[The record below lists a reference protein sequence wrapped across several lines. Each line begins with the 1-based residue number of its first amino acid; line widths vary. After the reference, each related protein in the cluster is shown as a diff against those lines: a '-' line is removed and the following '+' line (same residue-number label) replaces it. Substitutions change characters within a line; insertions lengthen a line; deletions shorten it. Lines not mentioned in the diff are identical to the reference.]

1 MKELKKLLLLTL
13 VVAMTFGFAATTPA
27 QAKMVKKAD
36 NFILFLDHSGSM
48 GMTKDGVGDTKID
61 KAVDVIE
68 ALNNAVPEEL
78 GFTSAFF
85 TFAPFQVVSEPGTYK
100 KANISKGL
108 DSIERDFEI
117 FNRKTPMGSGQ
128 KDMEP
133 VIGGLCGKT
142 ALIMFT
148 DGLSNKGEDPVMVA
162 REMRN
167 RFGDNLC
174 LHIVSF
180 ADKPAGQKIIDE
192 IRSIFPCT
200 VVADYESLMAPGAMD
215 QYAKD
220 VLYKEVADAKPAP
233 AKPAPVVV
241 PMQKE
246 TITFSLNFGFDKAA
260 ITDEMVPV
268 LEQAKM
274 ILEEEPGT
282 TYEIAGHTD
291 STGPEAYNQ
300 GLSER
305 RAAAVVNWMTA
316 NGISADRLEPKG
328 YGENSPK
335 YDNGTKEGR
344 RLNRRVE
351 ILSQ

>member
-1 MKELKKLLLLTL
+1 
-13 VVAMTFGFAATTPA
+13 
-27 QAKMVKKAD
+27 
-36 NFILFLDHSGSM
+36 
-48 GMTKDGVGDTKID
+48 
-61 KAVDVIE
+61 
-68 ALNNAVPEEL
+68 
-78 GFTSAFF
+78 
-85 TFAPFQVVSEPGTYK
+85 
-100 KANISKGL
+100 
-108 DSIERDFEI
+108 
-117 FNRKTPMGSGQ
+117 
-128 KDMEP
+128 
-133 VIGGLCGKT
+133 
-142 ALIMFT
+142 
-148 DGLSNKGEDPVMVA
+148 
-162 REMRN
+162 
-167 RFGDNLC
+167 
-174 LHIVSF
+174 
-180 ADKPAGQKIIDE
+180 
-192 IRSIFPCT
+192 
-200 VVADYESLMAPGAMD
+200 MAPGAMD